1 MRQFIIF
8 QRQPHGAVF
17 VKLPDYFKVE
27 ISIKNDM
34 VLLDFMDG
42 KNNETI
48 FVSFFFIDNDE
59 HRSFDDFS
67 QKGQELLLE
76 RLSEVILADICSFV
90 SGEYEDGKEP
100 ELPYHS
106 MGGCFDIDA
115 YVDNWLEYYDLI
127 SDDEDILD
135 EYTDPEEET
144 DE

>member
-1 MRQFIIF
+1 MRQFTIF

-34 VLLDFMDG
+34 VL
-42 KNNETI
+42 
-48 FVSFFFIDNDE
+48 
-59 HRSFDDFS
+59 
-67 QKGQELLLE
+67 LLLE

-100 ELPYHS
+100 ELPYHP